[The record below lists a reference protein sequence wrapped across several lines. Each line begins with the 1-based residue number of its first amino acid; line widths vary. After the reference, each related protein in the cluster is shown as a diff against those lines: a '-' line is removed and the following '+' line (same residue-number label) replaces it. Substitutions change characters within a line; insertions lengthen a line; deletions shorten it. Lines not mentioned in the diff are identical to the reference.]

1 MEDLQYL
8 TFYIGDEI
16 FALDLLLIKEIIP
29 YEEITKIP
37 LMQEFIL
44 GVINLRGEILPI
56 VDLNK
61 RIELNTK
68 QNLKKSS
75 IIVISIEYEK
85 KKLKIG
91 IVVDIVSKVFSF
103 KNNNLELSPLFGT
116 KIKKKFIKQEA
127 KVDDIFIPILNTENI
142 LNIDELPQTLQ
153 VAI

>member
-16 FALDLLLIKEIIP
+16 FALDLLVIKEIIP

-142 LNIDELPQTLQ
+142 LNIDELSQTLQ
-153 VAI
+153 EAI